1 MILAVVTR
9 IAWFA
14 SIMIAATVVVF
25 AIVHLSGDPTDGFV
39 DPGATP
45 EVRAGIREN
54 LGLDDPL
61 AVQYARFLSRA
72 ATGDFGDSWRA
83 DQPAL
88 GLVLDRL
95 GSTLLLA
102 GISLALAVVLG
113 LAVGTLSVRSRHT
126 ALRGLF
132 NLLLSVGQALP
143 SFWVGA
149 TLVLIF
155 AVRLGWL
162 PSSGGGDLRS
172 LVLPAITLALQPAAM
187 IGRLVESQLRTSLRS
202 DFVRTARGKGL
213 SDTSVFLGHA
223 LRSELGPILA
233 YIGVQI
239 GFLVGGAVIVEGVF
253 AYPGVGLLALNAVQD
268 RDLPIIQA
276 FVVVVAALITATTLL
291 VDLLARRLDPRIASQ
306 AAGT

>member
-1 MILAVVTR
+1 MILALFTR

-25 AIVHLSGDPTDGFV
+25 AIIHLSGDPTDGFV

-45 EVRAGIREN
+45 EVRAHIRDS

-61 AVQYARFLSRA
+61 AVQYARFVSRA

-102 GISLALAVVLG
+102 GISLVLAVALG
-113 LAVGTLSVRSRHT
+113 LVVGTIAVRSSRVI
-126 ALRGLF
+126 LRGLAS
-132 NLLLSVGQALP
+132 LTLSIGQALP

-187 IGRLVESQLRTSLRS
+187 IGRLVETQLNESLRS

-213 SDTSVFLGHA
+213 AEPAVFTHHA
-223 LRSELGPILA
+223 LRAGLGPILA
-233 YIGVQI
+233 YIGIQV

-276 FVVVVAALITATTLL
+276 FVVVLAALITATTLL
-291 VDLLARRLDPRIASQ
+291 IDLLARRLDPRIAGQ
-306 AAGT
+306 VAAA